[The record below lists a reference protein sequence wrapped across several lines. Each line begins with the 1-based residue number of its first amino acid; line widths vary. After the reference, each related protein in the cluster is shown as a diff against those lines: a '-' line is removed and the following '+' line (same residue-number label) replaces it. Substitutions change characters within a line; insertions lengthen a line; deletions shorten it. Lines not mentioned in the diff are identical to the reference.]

1 MNAVS
6 DEEWREWVDCR
17 LCGSRELRVL
27 FVAERSDRQVVRC
40 RRCGLVFY
48 DPQPTP
54 AQAAAFY
61 STDYLEDEYPAA
73 RVRERI
79 QLAHRRLA
87 RIEQMTGVGRLLD
100 VGCGRGDF
108 LIAAR
113 QRGWTV
119 AGLDRSPA
127 AAGMA
132 ATAAIPVFEGD
143 LTGPRPAGLEP
154 ADVVTLWDVLEHL
167 TDPVAALAS
176 LRRWI
181 RPQGLLVVE
190 TQNVRSVGAVWMG
203 RRWEQF
209 VKFHLYHFSPPTL
222 RVAFERAGFDAIRI
236 EPSDRFAAHAPSES
250 GPARARG
257 GLRQALT
264 WLRDIVWAAAGYD
277 RFNVLVATA
286 RWSAR

>member
-1 MNAVS
+1 VS
-6 DEEWREWVDCR
+6 TQEWREWVDCR
-17 LCGSRELRVL
+17 LCGSHDLRVL

-40 RRCGLVFY
+40 RGCGLVFY
-48 DPQPTP
+48 DPQPSP

-61 STDYLEDEYPAA
+61 SDHYLDDEYPAA
-73 RVRERI
+73 RTHERI

-87 RIEQMTGVGRLLD
+87 RIEQMTGIGSLLD

-113 QRGWTV
+113 QRGWAV

-127 AAGMA
+127 AARMA
-132 ATAAIPVFEGD
+132 AAAAVPVFEGE

-176 LRRWI
+176 LPRWI
-181 RPQGLLVVE
+181 RPHGQLIVE
-190 TQNVRSVGAVWMG
+190 TQNVRSVSAVWMG

-222 RVAFERAGFDAIRI
+222 RVALERAGFDEIRI
-236 EPSDRFAAHAPSES
+236 EPSDRFAADDADEPD
-250 GPARARG
+250 PVRVPR
-257 GLRQALT
+257 GLRQELA
-264 WLRDIVWAAAGYD
+264 WLRDVVWAAAGCD
-277 RFNVLVATA
+277 RFNVMVAMA
-286 RWSAR
+286 RRSAR